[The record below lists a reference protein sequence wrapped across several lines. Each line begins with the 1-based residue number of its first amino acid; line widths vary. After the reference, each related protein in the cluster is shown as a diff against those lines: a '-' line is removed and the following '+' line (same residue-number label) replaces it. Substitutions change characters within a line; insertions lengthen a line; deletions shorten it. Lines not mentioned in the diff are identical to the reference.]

1 MRRARLAT
9 PLDTKRRGR
18 QTSFFQQPLR
28 YAPRRLFGFTQNDPA
43 RTRLPF
49 DLFIMKT
56 SSGQTKWC
64 DCAKPAALTV
74 LCSVILFVCGALSS
88 LDAAPVTVGT
98 KGNEP
103 LLAIAPD
110 GTLYISAL
118 QHIYRSTNSGASWTE
133 LPGPVFASQLNLNS
147 DSSIAVDPGGRLY
160 FTFDYPY
167 AGTTAVCTSDDKG
180 DTWFCNPAV
189 VPGGTDRMWVL
200 APSNTAAY
208 EVTNEGLYETTFLAS
223 TDRGTTWTP
232 SAVGTG
238 ILEPQTGPLLQK
250 KCSSSVLQVAKIYG
264 NSDAEAQVQIYVYA
278 PSSPGAVL
286 SEMRPT
292 GLKLPTALPSAA
304 LGLDGTLYVSSE
316 EVNAAGGRQV
326 VVARSGDEGK
336 TWTKLP
342 PLPST
347 TTGTATF
354 TWVAAGAP
362 GHVGV
367 IYYYTTD
374 NGDAGTLTN
383 STWSVVWA
391 ESFNADTASPAWT
404 VTTIEQPIHKG
415 RICVA
420 ADCMGTDR
428 FAGDFINAI
437 IDPAGA
443 AHLTWMKQEDGTGAT
458 SIRYTKIVA
467 GPVSTYTSAPCSA
480 ATPTPTPT
488 ASSTP
493 TPTASPTPTAT
504 PSPSGTPASVQLLNV
519 SGRLLTQASDKVG
532 IGGFIIQGSD
542 FKRVIVRA
550 IGPSLK
556 VNGNPVPGALQDP
569 ILELH
574 DDSGGVITN
583 DNWRSTQES
592 DIQQTGLAPSDD
604 RESAILTTLRRG
616 AYTAIIR
623 GANGTTGIGLVEIY
637 DLQSTNSSELGN
649 LSVRADVRNDDN
661 VLIDGLIIRGGTPK
675 RVLLRAI
682 GPTLHNS
689 GVAGELRDPVL
700 ELHDG
705 NGTLMTMNDNWKEAS
720 NAAEIQATG
729 LAPTDDRES
738 AILMTLSSG
747 NYTAVVSG
755 VNRTTGIALAEAYKL
770 D

>member
-1 MRRARLAT
+1 ML
-9 PLDTKRRGR
+9 
-18 QTSFFQQPLR
+18 
-28 YAPRRLFGFTQNDPA
+28 
-43 RTRLPF
+43 
-49 DLFIMKT
+49 I
-56 SSGQTKWC
+56 
-64 DCAKPAALTV
+64 CAE
-74 LCSVILFVCGALSS
+74 LSS
-88 LDAAPVTVGT
+88 LNAAPVTVGT

-110 GTLYISAL
+110 GTLYLSAL
-118 QHIYRSTNSGASWTE
+118 QHIYRSTNSGATWTE
-133 LPGPVFASQLNLNS
+133 LPGPIFSSQLNLNS

-180 DTWFCNPAV
+180 DTWSCNPAV

-200 APSNTAAY
+200 APSNDAAY
-208 EVTNEGLYETTFLAS
+208 EVTNEGLYETSFLAS

-232 SAVGTG
+232 RAVGSG

-264 NSDAEAQVQIYVYA
+264 NSDAEAQVQIYVFE
-278 PSSPGAVL
+278 PSSTGAVL

-304 LGLDGTLYVSSE
+304 LSLDGTLYVSSE
-316 EVNAAGGRQV
+316 EVNAAGGKQV
-326 VVARSGDEGK
+326 VVARSSDEGK

-354 TWVAAGAP
+354 SWVAAGAP
-362 GHVGV
+362 GHIGV
-367 IYYYTTD
+367 IYYHTAD
-374 NGDAGTLTN
+374 NGDAGTLTD

-391 ESFNADTASPAWT
+391 ESFNADTALPAWT

-437 IDPAGA
+437 IDPTGA
-443 AHLTWMKQEDGTGAT
+443 AHLTWMKQEDGTGPT

-467 GPVSTYTSAPCSA
+467 GPVSTYTPAPCSA
-480 ATPTPTPT
+480 ATPTPTATASPTPT
-488 ASSTP
+488 A
-493 TPTASPTPTAT
+493 TASPTPTAT
-504 PSPSGTPASVQLLNV
+504 PSPSGTPANVQLLNV
-519 SGRLLTQASDKVG
+519 SGRLLTQANDKVG

-550 IGPSLK
+550 IGPSLR
-556 VNGNPVPGALQDP
+556 VNGNPVPGTLQDP
-569 ILELH
+569 VLELH
-574 DDSGGVITN
+574 DDSGGVLTN

-623 GANGTTGIGLVEIY
+623 GANGSTGVGLVEIY
-637 DLQSTNSSELGN
+637 DLQATKAAELGN

-682 GPTLHNS
+682 GPSLHNS
-689 GVAGELRDPVL
+689 GISGELQDPIL

-705 NGTLMTMNDNWKEAS
+705 NGTLMTTNDNWKEAS
-720 NAAEIQATG
+720 NASDIQATG

-738 AILMTLSSG
+738 AILMTLTSG

-755 VNRTTGIALAEAYKL
+755 LNRTTGIALAEAYKL